1 MSFITTAESTG
12 LSYSQAAQ
20 ILSCEVDLLTSQANK
35 LKTENQRLK
44 EEVESLTSTLAG
56 ERCYISRLKG
66 NISDMLHRLGE
77 DRPLMNR

>member
-20 ILSCEVDLLTSQANK
+20 ILSCEVDLLTSQANQ

-66 NISDMLHRLGE
+66 NISDLMHRLGE
-77 DRPLMNR
+77 DRPLRKR